1 MKATAKD
8 YFRYFL
14 YILFKTIFQITPNF
28 ILKKVL
34 QVLALLA
41 YKFNKEHKHI
51 AKVNLD
57 LVFENKISYEEKNR
71 IIKES
76 YKSLLFNMYEFIE
89 NQSISKEKL
98 LSKANIENE
107 EVILNAIKE
116 NRKII
121 FVTAH
126 YGGWELAIPYIALKY
141 GTLAV
146 VNRKMD
152 NPLINDMYIKARDRN
167 NIIMLEKKVAAKG
180 MIKAFKQNHFIA
192 VAIDQHMKN
201 GVEIEFFNKKVM
213 ATDATAR
220 LALKFDA
227 VIIPVFAQM
236 NDFRDYTIKVYD
248 ALDPL
253 KIDFKEENREK
264 ELTQLQS
271 NIIEKQILSY
281 PGLWFWQHKRW
292 KKYYKDLYKKGANE
306 Q

>member
-8 YFRYFL
+8 YFTYFL
-14 YILFKTIFQITPNF
+14 YILFKLIFQVTPNF
-28 ILKKVL
+28 ILKKI
-34 QVLALLA
+34 LLLIA
-41 YKFNKEHKHI
+41 KLVYKFSKKHKHI

-57 LVFENKISYEEKNR
+57 LAFENKISIEEKNS
-71 IIKES
+71 IIQES

-146 VNRKMD
+146 VNRKMN

-180 MIKAFKQNHFIA
+180 MIKAFKKNHFVA
-192 VAIDQHMKN
+192 VAIDQHIRD
-201 GVEIEFFNKKVM
+201 GIEIEFFNKKIL
-213 ATDATAR
+213 ATDSTAR

-227 VIIPVFAQM
+227 VIIPLFAIM
-236 NDFRDYTIKVYD
+236 NDFRNYTIKVHD
-248 ALDPL
+248 I
-253 KIDFKEENREK
+253 IDSRSIEFKTDNKEK
-264 ELTQLQS
+264 ELTQIQADV
-271 NIIEKQILSY
+271 IEEQILETPSQ
-281 PGLWFWQHKRW
+281 WFWQHKRW
-292 KKYYKDLYKKGANE
+292 KEYYKDLYKRK
-306 Q
+306 

>member
-1 MKATAKD
+1 MKASVKEYLIFYIYNFFKFIFTILPKGFVKQFLVLCAK
-8 YFRYFL
+8 
-14 YILFKTIFQITPNF
+14 
-28 ILKKVL
+28 
-34 QVLALLA
+34 LA

-57 LVFENKISYEEKNR
+57 LAFENRLSDEAKDKIIY
-71 IIKES
+71 ES

-98 LSKANIENE
+98 LSKAKIENE

-121 FVTAH
+121 FITAH
-126 YGGWELAIPYIALKY
+126 YGGWEIAIPYTALKY

-167 NIIMLEKKVAAKG
+167 NIVMLEKKVAAKG
-180 MIKAFKQNHFIA
+180 MLKAFKQNHNVA

-201 GVEIEFFNKKVM
+201 GMEIEFFNKKVM
-213 ATDATAR
+213 ATDSTAR

-227 VIIPVFAQM
+227 VIIPMFAVM

-248 ALDPL
+248 AIDPL
-253 KIDFKEENREK
+253 KVEYKSEDKVK
-264 ELTQLQS
+264 ELTQLQA
-271 NIIEKQILSY
+271 NIIEEQIRKT
-281 PGLWFWQHKRW
+281 PELWFWQHKRW
-292 KKYYKDLYKKGANE
+292 KKFYKNLYKRS
-306 Q
+306 